1 MYNLIGHIES
11 EVLEVMQTKESKDL
25 DLHIKLIYKNGG
37 VQVVFRDD
45 IKKQQHYHHD
55 TRDRRI

>member
-11 EVLEVMQTKESKDL
+11 QILEVQQTKESKDL

-37 VQVVFRDD
+37 VQVVFREGT
-45 IKKQQHYHHD
+45 KKQHYRPN
-55 TRDRRI
+55 TKDRRI

>member
-11 EVLEVMQTKESKDL
+11 EILEVMQTKESKDL

-37 VQVVFRDD
+37 VQVVFREGT
-45 IKKQQHYHHD
+45 KKQHYRPN
-55 TRDRRI
+55 TKDRRI